1 MSGKRHCTGDVFL
14 GKEGA
19 LGSPS
24 VGEEYCYSSE
34 FEELITRGIWLVS
47 NVALVFTKCFD

>member
-1 MSGKRHCTGDVFL
+1 
-14 GKEGA
+14 